1 MSIDPATICVM
12 VADVVGGFRLREK
25 LGAKEAQH
33 AIERCLHRLQR
44 AAETA
49 KGRVVKTSG
58 DESTITFASAEEAM
72 RAASEIQQR
81 VATLPPVSGIAL
93 GVRIGF
99 HVGPVE
105 EQRGELFGDAVA
117 IASRL
122 SKLAMAG
129 QVLTTTDAAAL
140 LPETLRQR
148 TRTVE
153 GQMVESAH
161 GICRVA
167 NVIWNPAEEA
177 REAPGAAVSATGA
190 LLRLHHGDQV
200 VLLGPDRPVAR
211 FGRDLESEITITH
224 SRASRAHGRIEWR
237 QGAYVLIDQST
248 NGTFLTFA
256 GGPEIPLRRTEAVL
270 HGTGRFSCGQSA
282 SLADSEL
289 IEFEVLDR

>member
-1 MSIDPATICVM
+1 MSIDSATICVM

-93 GVRIGF
+93 EVRIGF

-161 GICRVA
+161 GTCRVA
-167 NVIWNPAEEA
+167 NVIWNPAEEVS
-177 REAPGAAVSATGA
+177 EAPGAAASATGA
-190 LLRLHHGDQV
+190 LLRLRHGDQV
-200 VLLGPDRPVAR
+200 VVLGPDRLVAR

-224 SRASRAHGRIEWR
+224 SRASRAHGRVERR

-256 GGPEIPLRRTEAVL
+256 DGPEIPLRRTEVAL
-270 HGTGRFSCGQSA
+270 HGKGRFSCGQSA

-289 IEFEVLDR
+289 IEFEVLDH